1 MIAAE
6 VAKRLKRNRAIGD
19 ALITACFPCSDRQL
33 AAAIGAHAITMRR
46 AIDHGTVDDAA
57 AGGARVLHKSRSQV
71 LDSIEQAL
79 PCLDSPAG
87 FEALERR
94 VLRVLAQIK
103 HGAL

>member
-19 ALITACFPCSDRQL
+19 ALIAACFPCSDRQL

-46 AIDHGTVDDAA
+46 AIDHGAIDDGAV
-57 AGGARVLHKSRSQV
+57 GGAKVLHKSRRQV
-71 LDSIEQAL
+71 LDGIEQAL
-79 PCLDSPAG
+79 PCLDNAAS

-94 VLRVLAQIK
+94 VLTVLAQIK
-103 HGAL
+103 HGQL